1 MREAQ
6 LTLEDR
12 LENVREGVES
22 RVELVRD
29 AVESGRAAAE
39 VARTDL
45 GAKLE
50 RSKVAAKAGIA
61 AAREA
66 AVDGKSSQEEDVGE

>member
-12 LENVREGVES
+12 LENVREGVDS
-22 RVELVRD
+22 RVDLVRD
-29 AVESGRAAAE
+29 AVVSGRAAAE
-39 VARTDL
+39 EARTDL
-45 GAKLE
+45 EAKLE
-50 RSKVAAKAGIA
+50 RSKAAAKAGIA

-66 AVDGKSSQEEDVGE
+66 AVDGKSSKEEDVGE